1 MSKIRSLWPTF
12 IKIKVI
18 MRFLRTVLH
27 LTRNGQISIYIYDI
41 LDTLWPQWPTFQELG
56 HCDLLSLKYRS
67 NSIFNALASK
77 WWHLFSLTEKLQ
89 CNSMH
94 LPLIGGPYF
103 RCLIDRDEICITYV
117 TCTTQI
123 SKCSLH
129 LYILNPTGETPD
141 PMDLYLN
148 SRWKQWTDSHQ
159 NFPND
164 LG

>member
-1 MSKIRSLWPTF
+1 MTYIHRDIGYNAIFENGPSFDQKWPNIESIDILGTSWPHWPT
-12 IKIKVI
+12 
-18 MRFLRTVLH
+18 
-27 LTRNGQISIYIYDI
+27 Y
-41 LDTLWPQWPTFQELG
+41 QELG
-56 HCDLLSLKYRS
+56 HYDLLSLKYRS

-141 PMDLYLN
+141 PMDLYFLN
-148 SRWKQWTDSHQ
+148 DPSFHQMYLTFWTLV
-159 NFPND
+159 F
-164 LG
+164 